1 MENCILAPG
10 AYLYFIQLTSEG
22 TSTLY
27 PLSLS
32 KSRLLIFKSLQFTS
46 VPTSTEQFY
55 GYPEGTIFQLDSKGA
70 WNGKTG
76 TDVLCGN
83 YLVYVSKD
91 TQTIKPNVKFFG
103 VSSVE
108 IYVNGEKKG
117 NTYPTG
123 NMAAMNINKLKLD
136 VSSGE
141 TTLRL
146 YTFNRQKN
154 YLNANYTFTFRRFSL
169 SPAELAAQIDALPN
183 AEDASYTETLYD
195 SVCAKEAL
203 YNGLSAEEQAQVTN
217 AEKLFRLKARLEELG
232 IPYKAAIQK
241 LVDVV
246 SNYAG
251 KTTPDNYRL
260 YLEDVRQ
267 AEVLYLGQSDAQR
280 SDFMRSTL
288 AGEFWPA

>member
-1 MENCILAPG
+1 MPEGASAVLLNENGEQVGDFANGPVTVENCILAPG

-46 VPTSTEQFY
+46 DPASTEQFY
-55 GYPEGTIFQLDSKGA
+55 GYPEGTIFQLDSNGA

-103 VSSVE
+103 AACVDV
-108 IYVNGEKKG
+108 YVGTEKKG
-117 NTYPTG
+117 SYPTG

-141 TTLRL
+141 ATLRL

-154 YLNANYTFTFRRFSL
+154 YLNANYTFNVPPVLAL
-169 SPAELAAQIDALPN
+169 SGGAGGTDRCAPERGGRILHTRNAL
-183 AEDASYTETLYD
+183 
-195 SVCAKEAL
+195 
-203 YNGLSAEEQAQVTN
+203 
-217 AEKLFRLKARLEELG
+217 
-232 IPYKAAIQK
+232 
-241 LVDVV
+241 
-246 SNYAG
+246 
-251 KTTPDNYRL
+251 
-260 YLEDVRQ
+260 
-267 AEVLYLGQSDAQR
+267 
-280 SDFMRSTL
+280 
-288 AGEFWPA
+288 

>member
-1 MENCILAPG
+1 M
-10 AYLYFIQLTSEG
+10 
-22 TSTLY
+22 
-27 PLSLS
+27 
-32 KSRLLIFKSLQFTS
+32 FTS
-46 VPTSTEQFY
+46 
-55 GYPEGTIFQLDSKGA
+55 A
-70 WNGKTG
+70 
-76 TDVLCGN
+76 
-83 YLVYVSKD
+83 KD

-141 TTLRL
+141 ATLRL
-146 YTFNRQKN
+146 YTFNRQKTH
-154 YLNANYTFTFRRFSL
+154 LNANYTFTFRRFSL

-217 AEKLFRLKARLEELG
+217 AEKLFRLKERLEELG

-251 KTTPDNYRL
+251 KTTADNYRL
-260 YLEDVRQ
+260 YLNDVRQ
-267 AEVLYLGQSDAQR
+267 AEVLYLGLSDAQR
-280 SDFMRSTL
+280 SPISCAL
-288 AGEFWPA
+288 PWPGISGQRITR